1 MALRIYDTLTRTTA
15 EFTPEAPGKVKMY
28 VCGPTVYADAH
39 IGHAMAAIVFDMVRR
54 YLSYRGYKVHF
65 VSNFTDVDD
74 KIIRRANE
82 QGRNP
87 VELANFYA
95 QEYLRHLQDLN
106 VLPADVYPRVSQE
119 MDWIIQ
125 MVSGLEETGY
135 AYRLDGD
142 VYFRVTQDEDYGK
155 LSGRTLQDALA
166 GTRVAED
173 DRKQHPGDF
182 ALWKGAKPG
191 EIQWESPFG
200 PGRPGWHIECS
211 AMCLH
216 HLGESVDIHG
226 GGNDLVFPHH
236 ENEIAQSESYT
247 GKPFARYWMH
257 NGMLQLAGE
266 KMSKSL
272 GNLITIDAFLK
283 DHSADSLRLLIFTG
297 HYRKPVVFNEET
309 LQSAERSLARLRS
322 GLRPAQGGLTV
333 GEAVDTLRVA
343 AEDARAAFITAM
355 DEDFNTAG
363 GLAPMF
369 ELVRA
374 INTARTAGVAGPFY
388 QAAQQTLRE
397 LGGVLGLTLAEPAAE
412 AVTDVAARPFIDLLV
427 SVRAD
432 LRTAKQW
439 ALADKVRNELKA
451 LGVVMDDTPEG
462 TQWRLEKETAQS

>member
-1 MALRIYDTLTRTTA
+1 
-15 EFTPEAPGKVKMY
+15 
-28 VCGPTVYADAH
+28 
-39 IGHAMAAIVFDMVRR
+39 
-54 YLSYRGYKVHF
+54 
-65 VSNFTDVDD
+65 
-74 KIIRRANE
+74 
-82 QGRNP
+82 
-87 VELANFYA
+87 
-95 QEYLRHLQDLN
+95 
-106 VLPADVYPRVSQE
+106 
-119 MDWIIQ
+119 
-125 MVSGLEETGY
+125 
-135 AYRLDGD
+135 
-142 VYFRVTQDEDYGK
+142 
-155 LSGRTLQDALA
+155 
-166 GTRVAED
+166 
-173 DRKQHPGDF
+173 
-182 ALWKGAKPG
+182 
-191 EIQWESPFG
+191 
-200 PGRPGWHIECS
+200 
-211 AMCLH
+211 
-216 HLGESVDIHG
+216 
-226 GGNDLVFPHH
+226 
-236 ENEIAQSESYT
+236 
-247 GKPFARYWMH
+247 
-257 NGMLQLAGE
+257 
-266 KMSKSL
+266 MSKSL

-343 AEDARAAFITAM
+343 AEDARAAFLTAM

-374 INTARTAGVAGPFY
+374 IDTARTAGVAGPFY